1 MPGRPL
7 GLLRLLMT
15 LLVVI
20 VFGIVVYTGAKR
32 LADSD
37 VRGQTEAAADTGAT
51 ADKSLDK
58 PGLLTVSGDQLS
70 HLSIV
75 DAKKATWP
83 VDVSTTGTVDWD
95 ADHTTQA
102 ITQVNGP
109 ISRILVDLGAAVK
122 AGDPLL
128 YVSSPD
134 IANAISA
141 YRKARNREQLTKRV
155 VDRQK
160 ELLDRGA
167 VAAKDYENN
176 VADYNDATTDVQNS
190 LQALK
195 IFGITRQEID
205 DAEQQGKPITPELA
219 VRAPISGTIVQ
230 KLVSPG
236 QLIQAGVTACFTLSD
251 TSTVWVQGHI
261 FDRDLPSIKVGDEVE
276 QTNAGFDK
284 TFRGRIAYIG
294 ALLDPATRTT
304 PVRIVTQ
311 NSQGLLKKDMFVS
324 AVVHTST
331 RSNIIVVPAAAVLRD
346 AQNEPLVYVQVEPG
360 KFAQRSVTIG
370 AFRGGEIEIL
380 KGLQEGE
387 KVVADGSLFLQFAN
401 SSQ

>member
-1 MPGRPL
+1 
-7 GLLRLLMT
+7 MT
-15 LLVVI
+15 ILVVI
-20 VFGIVVYTGAKR
+20 VFGFVVYTGAKR
-32 LADSD
+32 LAESD
-37 VRGQTEAAADTGAT
+37 VRGQTEASADTGAT

-58 PGLLTVSGDQLS
+58 PGLLTVTGDQLS

-109 ISRILVDLGAAVK
+109 ISRILVDLGASVK

-134 IANAISA
+134 VANAISA
-141 YRKARNREQLTKRV
+141 YRKARNREKLTQRV
-155 VDRQK
+155 MDRQK

-167 VAAKDYENN
+167 VAAKDYESN

-219 VRAPISGTIVQ
+219 VRAPIGGTIVQ

-236 QLIQAGVTACFTLSD
+236 QLIQAGMTACFMLSD
-251 TSTVWVQGHI
+251 TSTVWIQGHI
-261 FDRDLPSIKVGDEVE
+261 FDHDLPSIKVGDEVE
-276 QTNAGFDK
+276 ETNAGFDK

-311 NSQGLLKKDMFVS
+311 NPQGLLKKDMFVN

-331 RSNIIVVPAAAVLRD
+331 RSDIIVVPAAAVLRD